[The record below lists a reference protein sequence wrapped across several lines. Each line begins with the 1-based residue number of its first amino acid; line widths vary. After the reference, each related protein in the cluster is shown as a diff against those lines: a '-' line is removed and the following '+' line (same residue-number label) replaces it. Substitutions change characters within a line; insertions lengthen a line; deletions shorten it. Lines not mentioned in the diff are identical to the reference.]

1 VGETLQKVE
10 AKANKSKENYGCG
23 ERGGKMTVK
32 KTFTSPDLPLADLLN
47 DIKDGKIQVP
57 EFQRGWIWDD
67 DHIRSLLASIS
78 MSYPIGALM
87 LLETGNENVK
97 FKPRVVEGV
106 SEPKFKRPDYLILD
120 GQQRLTSLF
129 QALKA
134 EQAAATRDTRGVEI
148 KRWYYIDMAKVL
160 ENGFDR
166 DDAIFSIPEDR
177 KLRNFRG
184 EVIND
189 YSTPDL
195 EYKACA
201 FPFAHILHSSD
212 WRTGFQEYF
221 DYDKEKVKLFTAF
234 EQEVVKRFEQYQVPV
249 IQLTKETPKQAVC
262 QVFEKVNT
270 GGVPLTVF
278 ELITATFA
286 ADDFSLRDDWEEK
299 KQILKSKKVLEKL
312 GTTEFLQAISLLT
325 TRQRR
330 IESLAEGKKPE
341 LLPAISCKRKDLL
354 DITLEDYKT
363 WANKVAKGF
372 EHAAR
377 FLYTQKIFSHRDMP
391 YSTQITPLAAIL
403 AVLEDEA
410 DKDGVREKIARWFWC
425 GILGEL
431 YGSAVE
437 SRFARDLPEVLDWL
451 EGKDEPTTIQQAI
464 FSSARL
470 KTLRSRTSAAYK
482 GLHALLLREGALD
495 FRTGY
500 SIDEQIYFDESIDI
514 HHIFPKKW
522 CIARKIKPRV
532 FNSILNKTPLSAKT
546 NRIVGGNAPSTYLP
560 KIENQC
566 EIKPSK
572 MDEIL
577 KTHIVSVID
586 IRTDDFEKFMESREE
601 KFIVLIENAMG
612 KPVVKDMPVID
623 TMEED
628 DSEDTEE

>member
-1 VGETLQKVE
+1 MSL
-10 AKANKSKENYGCG
+10 
-23 ERGGKMTVK
+23 K
-32 KTFTSPDLPLADLLN
+32 KTFTSPDLPLSDLLN

-67 DHIRSLLASIS
+67 DHICSLLASIS

-97 FKPRVVEGV
+97 FKPRLVEGV
-106 SEPKFKRPDYLILD
+106 INSRVTRPDYLILD
-120 GQQRLTSLF
+120 GQQRLTSLY

-134 EQAAATRDTRGVEI
+134 EQAAATRDARGVEI

-166 DDAIFSIPEDR
+166 DDAIFSVPEDR

-184 EVIND
+184 EIIND

-195 EYKACA
+195 EYEAGV
-201 FPFAHILHSSD
+201 FPFAQVLHSAE
-212 WRTGFQEYF
+212 WRTGFQAFF

-234 EQEVVKRFEQYQVPV
+234 EQEVIKRFELYQVPV
-249 IQLTKETPKQAVC
+249 IQLTKDTPKQAVC

-278 ELITATFA
+278 ELLTATYA
-286 ADDFSLRDDWEEK
+286 ADDFSLRDDWEERK
-299 KQILKSKKVLEKL
+299 RRFRDKKVLKNL
-312 GTTEFLQAISLLT
+312 GTTEFLQAISLLA
-325 TRQRR
+325 TRQKRMASIANGTR
-330 IESLAEGKKPE
+330 SDLV
-341 LLPAISCKRKDLL
+341 PAISCKRRDLL
-354 DITLEDYKT
+354 DITLDDYQT
-363 WANKVAKGF
+363 WADKVTEGF

-377 FLYTQKIFSHRDMP
+377 FLYTQKIFSHRDLP

-403 AVLEDEA
+403 AVLGDEA
-410 DKDGVREKIARWFWC
+410 DNDGVREKLARWFWC
-425 GILGEL
+425 GVLGEL

-451 EGKDEPTTIQQAI
+451 DGKDEPTTIQQAF
-464 FSSARL
+464 FSSSRL

-482 GLHALLLREGALD
+482 GLHALLIREGALD

-522 CIARKIKPRV
+522 CRTQKIKPRV

-546 NRIVGGNAPSTYLP
+546 NRIIGGNPPSVYLP
-560 KIENQC
+560 KIESQSK
-566 EIKPSK
+566 IKPSK
-572 MDEIL
+572 MDQIL
-577 KTHIVSVID
+577 KTHLISVLD
-586 IRTDDFEKFMESREE
+586 LRTDDYDRFMESREE
-601 KFIVLIENAMG
+601 NFIYLIEIAMG
-612 KPVVKDMPVID
+612 KSVVKDLPVVD

-628 DSEDTEE
+628 DTEDTEE

>member
-1 VGETLQKVE
+1 MTL
-10 AKANKSKENYGCG
+10 
-23 ERGGKMTVK
+23 K

-47 DIKDGKIQVP
+47 DVKDGKIQVP

-67 DHIRSLLASIS
+67 DHICSLLASIS

-87 LLETGNENVK
+87 LLETGSGNVK
-97 FKPRVVEGV
+97 FKPRYVEGV
-106 SEPKFKRPDYLILD
+106 TDAKFEQPEYLILD

-134 EQAAATRDTRGVEI
+134 DQAAATHDARGTEI
-148 KRWYYIDMAKVL
+148 KRWYYIDMTKVL

-177 KLRNFRG
+177 KRRNFRG

-189 YSTPDL
+189 YSTTTL
-195 EYKACA
+195 EFESGV
-201 FPFAHILHSSD
+201 FPFSQILHSSD
-212 WRTGFQEYF
+212 WRTGFQEHF

-234 EQEVVKRFEQYQVPV
+234 EQEVIKRFEQYQVPV

-278 ELITATFA
+278 ELLTATFA
-286 ADDFSLRDDWEEK
+286 ADDFSLRDDWESR
-299 KQILKSKKVLEKL
+299 KQTFKDKRVLKNL
-312 GTTEFLQAISLLT
+312 GTTEFLQAISLLA
-325 TRQRR
+325 TRQKRND
-330 IESLAEGKKPE
+330 SLAKGNPPE
-341 LLPAISCKRKDLL
+341 LAPAISCKRKDLL
-354 DITLEDYKT
+354 DITLEDYLA
-363 WANKVAKGF
+363 WADKVTEGF

-377 FLYTQKIFSHRDMP
+377 FLYTQKIFSHRDLP

-403 AVLEDEA
+403 AILGDEA
-410 DKDGVREKIARWFWC
+410 DNDGIREKLARWFWC
-425 GILGEL
+425 GVLGEL
-431 YGSAVE
+431 YGSSVE
-437 SRFARDLPEVLDWL
+437 SRFAKDLPEVLDWMD
-451 EGKDEPTTIQQAI
+451 GKDEPTTIQQAI

-482 GLHALLLREGALD
+482 GLHALLLRAGALD

-500 SIDEQIYFDESIDI
+500 SIDEQMYFDESIDI

-522 CIARKIKPRV
+522 CRTQKIRPRV

-546 NRIVGGNAPSTYLP
+546 NRIIGRNAPSIYLP
-560 KIENQC
+560 KIESQSK
-566 EIKPSK
+566 IKPRK

-577 KTHIVSVID
+577 RTHLISVID
-586 IRTDDFEKFMESREE
+586 VRQDDFDSFMECREE
-601 KFIVLIENAMG
+601 EFTRLVETAMG
-612 KPVVKDMPVID
+612 KPVIKDMPIVD
-623 TMEED
+623 TPEED
-628 DSEDTEE
+628 DTDDLDE

>member
-1 VGETLQKVE
+1 MNL
-10 AKANKSKENYGCG
+10 
-23 ERGGKMTVK
+23 K
-32 KTFTSPDLPLADLLN
+32 KTFTSPDLPLSDLLN

-67 DHIRSLLASIS
+67 DHISSLLASIS

-106 SEPKFKRPDYLILD
+106 TDSKVVQPDYLILD

-129 QALKA
+129 QALKG
-134 EQAAATRDTRGVEI
+134 EQAAATRDARGAEI

-166 DDAIFSIPEDR
+166 DDAIFSVPEDR

-184 EVIND
+184 EIIYD
-189 YSTPDL
+189 YSTPQF
-195 EYKACA
+195 EYEAGA
-201 FPFAHILHSSD
+201 FPFAQILHSAD
-212 WRTGFQEYF
+212 WRTGYQEYF

-234 EQEVVKRFEQYQVPV
+234 EQEVIKRFELYQVPV

-278 ELITATFA
+278 ELLTATFA
-286 ADDFSLRDDWEEK
+286 ADDFSLRDDWDER
-299 KQILKSKKVLEKL
+299 KQRFKDKKVLKNL
-312 GTTEFLQAISLLT
+312 GTTEFLQAISLLA
-325 TRQRR
+325 TRQKRMASIANGTR
-330 IESLAEGKKPE
+330 PDLI
-341 LLPAISCKRKDLL
+341 PAISCKRKDLL
-354 DITLEDYKT
+354 DITLEDYQT
-363 WANKVAKGF
+363 WADKVTEGF

-403 AVLEDEA
+403 AVLGDEA
-410 DKDGVREKIARWFWC
+410 DNDGIREKLARWFWC
-425 GILGEL
+425 GVLGEL

-437 SRFARDLPEVLDWL
+437 SRFAKDLPEVLDWL
-451 EGKDEPTTIQQAI
+451 DGKDEPTTIQLAI

-500 SIDEQIYFDESIDI
+500 TIDDQMYFDESIDI

-522 CIARKIKPRV
+522 CRSQKIKPRV

-546 NRIVGGNAPSTYLP
+546 NRIIGGNAPSVYLP
-560 KIENQC
+560 KIENQSK
-566 EIKPSK
+566 IKPSK
-572 MDEIL
+572 MDQIL
-577 KTHIVSVID
+577 RTHIISVLD
-586 IRTDDFEKFMESREE
+586 IRADDFERFMENREE
-601 KFIVLIENAMG
+601 SFILLIEIAMG
-612 KPVVKDMPVID
+612 KSVVKDVPVAD
-623 TMEED
+623 TLEED
-628 DSEDTEE
+628 DTEDNED